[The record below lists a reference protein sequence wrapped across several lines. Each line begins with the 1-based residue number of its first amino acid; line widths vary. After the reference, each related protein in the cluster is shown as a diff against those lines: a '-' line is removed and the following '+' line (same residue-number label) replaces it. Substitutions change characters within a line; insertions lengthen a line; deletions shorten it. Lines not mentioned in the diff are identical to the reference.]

1 MPACLPVAYFTQLSH
16 SGPYC
21 FLVSVLLSFYVET
34 EIFAD
39 DKLMLGYR
47 CVNSELMCQ
56 NVNEQLCFVF
66 LGQYVISLL
75 TDKSCTYLNFETY
88 KLQIVKETNN
98 NTMTTLRAKV

>member
-1 MPACLPVAYFTQLSH
+1 
-16 SGPYC
+16 
-21 FLVSVLLSFYVET
+21 
-34 EIFAD
+34 
-39 DKLMLGYR
+39 
-47 CVNSELMCQ
+47 MCQ

-66 LGQYVISLL
+66 LGLYVISLL